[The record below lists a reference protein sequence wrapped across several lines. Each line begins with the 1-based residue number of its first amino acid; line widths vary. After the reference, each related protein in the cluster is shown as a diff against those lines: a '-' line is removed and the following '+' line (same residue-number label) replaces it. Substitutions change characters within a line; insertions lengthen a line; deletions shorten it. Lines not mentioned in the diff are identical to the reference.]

1 MAWVIEHKGAG
12 TATFMG
18 CYRDPDGR
26 QRSAGSFSS
35 RREALRSANR
45 EEQRVLSGAWHDAKL
60 GEITFRRYV
69 EDEWFPNKHLEVT
82 TRAAYTSYLNKQFF
96 PAFGDRQLNRISPS
110 VVQEWV
116 TKAGHEGL
124 SPRSMKKYHVF
135 LSSIF
140 RRAVRDRI
148 LVHNPCDHT
157 ELPKVIARQSRTL
170 TPEEFGRLL
179 AAIPS
184 QYRLMVETF
193 IETGM
198 RWGELNALRPRHIDF
213 LRRTLSVEE
222 TIVETSKKNSP
233 TGERFIVKPY
243 PKSNVPR
250 TFGVRPDWLD
260 AISDHIQSRGIGRD
274 DLLFATKVGTSISRN
289 SFRTHVWLPAVRA
302 SGVDFNVRV
311 HDLRHAH
318 ASWLLAGGSDLK
330 SVMDRMG
337 HAQIQ
342 TTQKYL
348 HSLPEADQKNLDAL
362 SHIMSRR

>member
-1 MAWVIEHKGAG
+1 VAWVVERQGSRG
-12 TATFMG
+12 TTFRG
-18 CYRDPDGR
+18 CFRGPEGE
-26 QRSAGSFSS
+26 QRSAGTYNS
-35 RREALRSANR
+35 RREALRTANR
-45 EEQRVLSGAWHDAKL
+45 EEQKVLSGTWYDAAL
-60 GEITFRRYV
+60 GQVTFRSFV
-69 EDEWFPNKHLEVT
+69 EDEWFPNKHLEIT
-82 TRAAYTSYLNKQFF
+82 TRAAYKSYLNKQFF

-110 VVQEWV
+110 VIQEWV
-116 TKAGHEGL
+116 TKAKQEGL
-124 SPRSMKKYHVF
+124 SPRSIKKYHVF

-140 RRAVRDRI
+140 RRAVQDRV

-157 ELPKVIARQSRTL
+157 EMPKVIARQSRTL

-179 AAIPS
+179 ASVPV
-184 QYRLMVETF
+184 QYRVMVETF

-213 LRRTLSVEE
+213 LRRTLTVEE
-222 TIVETSKKNSP
+222 TIVETSKQNSP
-233 TGERFIVKPY
+233 TGERFVVKLY

-250 TFGVRPDWLD
+250 TFGVRPSWLD
-260 AISDHIQSRGIGRD
+260 AIANHIRARAIGRD

-289 SFRTHVWLPAVRA
+289 SFRTHVWLPAVKA
-302 SGVDFNVRV
+302 SEVDFNVRV

-348 HSLPEADQKNLDAL
+348 HSLPESDQKNLDAL
-362 SHIMSRR
+362 SQIMSQG